1 MKRTL
6 LYIAF
11 AMALGSFTACDV
23 INEDERYIEVE
34 QGSAGERVQRVL
46 IEEFTGRMCVNCPG
60 GAAVVHDIQAA
71 YEGRVVAVGIHAGMF
86 AMPVGAFADMDLR
99 TPEGDTYN
107 TAFPYEGN
115 PAAMFNRSSRGG
127 ATVSTNKDLWMT
139 LAIGELEREPIC
151 EVSATAAYDEATRVA
166 TITTEVEAWES
177 MPANVS
183 LQVQLTES
191 GIVASQVT
199 ESGIDYE
206 YVHNHVLRRAVNG
219 TWGEKIS
226 SLPAGEK
233 SSYTH
238 EITLEEGWNAENC
251 HIVVFVYENDTKR
264 VLQCNECAVV
274 GE

>member
-11 AMALGSFTACDV
+11 ALTLGSFTACDV
-23 INEDERYIEVE
+23 IDENERYIEVE
-34 QGSAGERVQRVL
+34 QGDSSERVQRVL

-60 GAAVVHDIQAA
+60 GAATVHDIAAA
-71 YEGRVVAVGIHAGMF
+71 YEGRVVTIGIHAGMF
-86 AMPVGAFADMDLR
+86 AMPQGPFADMDLR

-107 TAFPYEGN
+107 EAFPYEGN
-115 PAAMFNRSSRGG
+115 PAAMFNRASKGG
-127 ATVSTNKDLWMT
+127 AVVSTNKDMWMT
-139 LAIGELEREPIC
+139 HAISELERVPVC
-151 EVSATAAYDEATRVA
+151 EVTPTVAYDSNSRTA

-177 MPANVS
+177 MPANIS

-199 ESGIDYE
+199 EGGLDPD
-206 YVHNHVLRRAVNG
+206 YVHNHVLRKAVNG
-219 TWGEKIS
+219 TWGNNIA
-226 SLPAGEK
+226 SLPQGEK
-233 SSYTH
+233 ASYTH
-238 EITLEEGWNAENC
+238 TITLDEAWVAENC

-264 VLQCNECAVV
+264 VLQCNECAIV